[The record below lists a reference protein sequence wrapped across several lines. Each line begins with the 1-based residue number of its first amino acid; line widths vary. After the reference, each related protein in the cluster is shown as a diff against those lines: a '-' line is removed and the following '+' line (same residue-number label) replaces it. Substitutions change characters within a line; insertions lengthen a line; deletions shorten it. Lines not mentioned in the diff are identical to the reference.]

1 MTHARFGPVFSMTAD
16 PEWQVLLEEFFEE
29 TAVLYSHFPDE
40 KSFLHSPEKRF
51 SLGLV
56 DTRLITQP
64 QALSGYSLVK
74 LGAGEC
80 PSLRFQGRID
90 KELPADEFTKAF
102 MKHLPRAHE
111 TLSVLLVDDD
121 RDFCEL
127 MKNFWESK
135 LDPRTEVRVALN
147 PLEALEDLNGFRPD
161 VVVTDLKMPI
171 LGGTEFYKKFRKK
184 DKEAAVLIL
193 SAVTDSEETA
203 ELRRI
208 GNPVCVEKSSGD
220 SLPEVLWWRLVKL
233 KVFGSRDLR

>member
-1 MTHARFGPVFSMTAD
+1 MTRARFGPAFSLTAD

-29 TAVLYSHFPDE
+29 TSVPYSHFPDE
-40 KSFLHSPEKRF
+40 KSFLNSPKKKY

-56 DTRLITQP
+56 DTRLITEP
-64 QALSGYSLVK
+64 RALAGYPLLK
-74 LGAGEC
+74 LGAGER
-80 PSLRFQGRID
+80 PGLHFQGRID
-90 KELPADEFTKAF
+90 KGLEAGEFTKSF
-102 MKHLPRAHE
+102 LKCFPRAHE

-135 LDPRTEVRVALN
+135 LDPRTEVRIALN
-147 PLEALEDLNGFRPD
+147 PLEALQHFPSFRPD
-161 VVVTDLKMPI
+161 VVVIDLKMPV
-171 LGGTEFYKKFRKK
+171 LGGTEFYKKFRQK
-184 DKEAAVLIL
+184 DREAAVLIL

-203 ELRRI
+203 ELRRTA
-208 GNPVCVEKSSGD
+208 NPVCVEKSSGD

>member
-1 MTHARFGPVFSMTAD
+1 MTRARFGPVFSIVSD
-16 PEWQVLLEEFFEE
+16 PEWQALLEEFFEE
-29 TAVLYSHFPDE
+29 TSVPYSHFPDE
-40 KSFLHSPEKRF
+40 KSFLGSPGKKY

-56 DTRLITQP
+56 DTRLVTNA

-74 LGAGEC
+74 LGTGEC
-80 PSLRFQGRID
+80 PALRFQGRID
-90 KELPADEFTKAF
+90 KGLEADEFTKTF
-102 MKHLPRAHE
+102 MAHLPRAHD

-135 LDPRTEVRVALN
+135 HDPRTVVRIALN
-147 PLEALEDLNGFRPD
+147 PLEALEDLGGFRPD
-161 VVVTDLKMPI
+161 VVVIDLKMPV

-184 DKEAAVLIL
+184 DREAAVLIL

-203 ELRRI
+203 ELRGI

-220 SLPEVLWWRLVKL
+220 SLPEALWWRLVKL
-233 KVFGSRDLR
+233 RVFGSRDLR